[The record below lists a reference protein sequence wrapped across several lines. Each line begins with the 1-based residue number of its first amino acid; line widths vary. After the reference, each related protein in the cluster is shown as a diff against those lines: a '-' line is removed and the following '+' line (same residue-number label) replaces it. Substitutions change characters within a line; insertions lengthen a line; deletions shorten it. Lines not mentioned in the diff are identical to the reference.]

1 MNRGKRPGQVRR
13 KERDKP
19 AMTSE
24 SVQEIIIE
32 PKGKFGG
39 FQFREMWH
47 YRELLRFL
55 VVRDIKVRYKQTVLG
70 GLWAVLQPF
79 MSMVIFTIFF
89 GHLAKVPSDG
99 LPYPIF
105 VYTAL
110 LPWQF
115 FSGGISSSGNSLVA
129 NSHLISKVYF
139 PRMIIPAASLGAGF
153 LDFLIA
159 FVLLLVMMVY
169 YGVCPGAAL
178 LLFPFLMI
186 LVALAA
192 LGVGMI
198 LAALNVSYRDFRY
211 VIPFLVQFWLFATPV
226 IYPASMV
233 PEQWRWLIN
242 LNPMA
247 GLITGIRSALLNLPV
262 SWTDIWISG
271 TISLLLFV
279 TGIFFFKK
287 MERRFADII

>member
-1 MNRGKRPGQVRR
+1 
-13 KERDKP
+13 
-19 AMTSE
+19 MTSE
-24 SVQEIIIE
+24 SLQRIIIE
-32 PKGKFGG
+32 PKGNLAD
-39 FQFREMWH
+39 FQFRELWQ

-55 VVRDIKVRYKQTVLG
+55 IVRDIKVRYRQTVLG
-70 GLWAVLQPF
+70 GLWAILQPF
-79 MSMVIFTIFF
+79 MNMIVFTIFF
-89 GHLAKVPSDG
+89 GHLAKIPSEG

-115 FSGGISSSGNSLVA
+115 FSGGIGSSGNSLIA

-139 PRMIIPAASLGAGF
+139 PRIIIPAASLGAGF
-153 LDFLIA
+153 LDFIIA
-159 FVLLLVMMVY
+159 FALLILMMFY
-169 YGVCPGAAL
+169 YGIFPGGGI
-178 LLFPFLMI
+178 LLFPFLMV

-247 GLITGIRSALLNLPV
+247 GLITGIRSSLLNLPV

-279 TGIFFFKK
+279 IGIFFFKK

>member
-1 MNRGKRPGQVRR
+1 MK
-13 KERDKP
+13 DD
-19 AMTSE
+19 AM
-24 SVQEIIIE
+24 QEIIIE
-32 PKGKFGG
+32 PKGKLAG
-39 FQFREMWH
+39 FQFRELWH

-70 GLWAVLQPF
+70 GLWAILQPF
-79 MSMVIFTIFF
+79 MNMVVFTIFF
-89 GHLAKVPSDG
+89 GHLAKIPSDG

-115 FSGGISSSGNSLVA
+115 FSNGIGSSGNSLVA
-129 NSHLISKVYF
+129 NSNLISKVYF
-139 PRMIIPAASLGAGF
+139 PRMIIPAASLGAGC

-159 FVLLLVMMVY
+159 FVLLLAMMIY
-169 YGVCPGAAL
+169 YGIFPGGAIF
-178 LLFPFLMI
+178 LFPFLMA

-198 LAALNVSYRDFRY
+198 LAALNVAYRDFRY

-226 IYPASMV
+226 IYPASLV
-233 PEQWRWLIN
+233 PHQWRWLIN

-247 GLITGIRSALLNLPV
+247 GLITGIRSSLLNLPV
-262 SWTDIWISG
+262 SWSDIWLSG
-271 TISLLLFV
+271 TISVGLFV
-279 TGIFFFKK
+279 IGIVYFKK

>member
-1 MNRGKRPGQVRR
+1 MSYNSLQQ
-13 KERDKP
+13 
-19 AMTSE
+19 T
-24 SVQEIIIE
+24 IIE
-32 PKGKFGG
+32 PKGKLGG
-39 FQFREMWH
+39 FQLRELWQ

-55 VVRDIKVRYKQTVLG
+55 IVRDIKVRYKQTVLG

-79 MSMVIFTIFF
+79 MSMIVFTIFF
-89 GHLAKVPSDG
+89 GHLAKIPSDG

-115 FSGGISSSGNSLVA
+115 FSGGIGNSGNSLVA

-139 PRMIIPAASLGAGF
+139 PRMIIPAATLGAGC

-159 FVLLLVMMVY
+159 FVILILMMFY
-169 YGVCPGAAL
+169 YGIFPGVGIF
-178 LLFPFLMI
+178 LFPFLMI
-186 LVALAA
+186 LVALAS

-198 LAALNVSYRDFRY
+198 LAALNVAYRDFRY

-226 IYPASMV
+226 IYPASLV
-233 PEQWRWLIN
+233 PGKWRWLVN

-247 GLITGIRSALLNLPV
+247 GLITGIRSSLLNLPIY
-262 SWTDIWISG
+262 WTDILISG
-271 TISLLLFV
+271 TISVVLFV
-279 TGIFFFKK
+279 IGILYFKK

>member
-1 MNRGKRPGQVRR
+1 MKNNGPL
-13 KERDKP
+13 
-19 AMTSE
+19 
-24 SVQEIIIE
+24 EIIIE
-32 PKGKFGG
+32 PKDGWIA
-39 FQFREMWH
+39 FQWKELWQ

-55 VVRDIKVRYKQTVLG
+55 IVRDIKVRYKQTVLG
-70 GLWAVLQPF
+70 GLWAILQPF
-79 MSMVIFTIFF
+79 MSMVVFTIFF
-89 GHLAKVPSDG
+89 GMLAKIPSDN

-115 FSGGISSSGNSLVA
+115 FSGGIGSSGNSLVA

-139 PRMIIPAASLGAGF
+139 PRMIIPAASLGAGC

-159 FVLLLVMMVY
+159 FVLLILMMFY
-169 YGVCPGAAL
+169 YGIFPGL
-178 LLFPFLMI
+178 GILLFPFLMI
-186 LVALAA
+186 LVALAS

-226 IYPASMV
+226 IYPASLV
-233 PEQWRWLIN
+233 PDKWRWLIN

-247 GLITGIRSALLNLPV
+247 GLITGIRSSLLNLRI
-262 SWTDIWISG
+262 SWTDICISG
-271 TISLLLFV
+271 TISLALFV
-279 TGIFFFKK
+279 IGIFYFKK

>member
-1 MNRGKRPGQVRR
+1 
-13 KERDKP
+13 
-19 AMTSE
+19 MTSE

-32 PKGKFGG
+32 PKGKLGS

-70 GLWAVLQPF
+70 GLWAILQPF
-79 MSMVIFTIFF
+79 MSMVVFTIFF

-159 FVLLLVMMVY
+159 FVLLIVMMIY
-169 YGVCPGAAL
+169 YGVFPGAAL

-186 LVALAA
+186 LVTLTA

-247 GLITGIRSALLNLPV
+247 GLITGIRSSLLNLPI
-262 SWTDIWISG
+262 SWADIWISG

>member
-1 MNRGKRPGQVRR
+1 
-13 KERDKP
+13 
-19 AMTSE
+19 MTSE

-32 PKGKFGG
+32 PKGKLGG

-79 MSMVIFTIFF
+79 MSMVVFTIFF

-159 FVLLLVMMVY
+159 FVLLMVMMVY
-169 YGVCPGAAL
+169 YGVFPGAAL

-262 SWTDIWISG
+262 SWTDIWISS

>member
-1 MNRGKRPGQVRR
+1 MNSG
-13 KERDKP
+13 
-19 AMTSE
+19 TI
-24 SVQEIIIE
+24 QEIIIE
-32 PKGKFGG
+32 PKGRLGG
-39 FQFREMWH
+39 FQFRELWD

-55 VVRDIKVRYKQTVLG
+55 VVRDIKVRYKQTLLG
-70 GLWAVLQPF
+70 GLWAILQPF
-79 MSMVIFTIFF
+79 MSMIVFTIFF
-89 GHLAKVPSDG
+89 GHLAKIPSDQ

-115 FSGGISSSGNSLVA
+115 FSSGIGSSGNSLVA

-139 PRMIIPAASLGAGF
+139 PRMIIPAASLGAGC

-159 FVLLLVMMVY
+159 FFLLVLMMVY
-169 YGVCPGAAL
+169 YGICPGAGIF
-178 LLFPFLMI
+178 LFPLLMI

-192 LGVGMI
+192 LGTGMI
-198 LAALNVSYRDFRY
+198 LAALNVAYRDFRY

-233 PEQWRWLIN
+233 PNQWRWLIN

-247 GLITGIRSALLNLPV
+247 GLITGIRSSLLNQPM
-262 SWTDIWISG
+262 SWTDMAVSG
-271 TISLLLFV
+271 AVSVALFV
-279 TGIFFFKK
+279 IGIVYFRK
-287 MERRFADII
+287 MERRFADVI

>member
-1 MNRGKRPGQVRR
+1 MNNGQI
-13 KERDKP
+13 
-19 AMTSE
+19 
-24 SVQEIIIE
+24 QEIIIE
-32 PKGKFGG
+32 PRGKLAG
-39 FQFREMWH
+39 FQFRELWN

-70 GLWAVLQPF
+70 GLWAILQPF
-79 MSMVIFTIFF
+79 MNMVVFTIFF
-89 GHLAKVPSDG
+89 GHFAKIPSDH

-115 FSGGISSSGNSLVA
+115 FSGGIGSSGNSLVA

-139 PRMIIPAASLGAGF
+139 PRMIIPAASLGAGC

-159 FVLLLVMMVY
+159 LIILVLMMIY
-169 YGVCPGAAL
+169 YSIYPGMGIF
-178 LLFPFLMI
+178 LFPFLMA
-186 LVALAA
+186 LVAVAA

-198 LAALNVSYRDFRY
+198 LAALNVAYRDFRY

-226 IYPASMV
+226 IYPVSIV
-233 PEQWRWLIN
+233 PAQWRWLIN

-247 GLITGIRSALLNLPV
+247 GLITGIRSSLLNLPL
-262 SWTDIWISG
+262 SWPDIWISG
-271 TISLLLFV
+271 TISIALFV
-279 TGIFFFKK
+279 TGIFYFKK

>member
-1 MNRGKRPGQVRR
+1 MNEGQI
-13 KERDKP
+13 
-19 AMTSE
+19 
-24 SVQEIIIE
+24 QEIIIE
-32 PKGKFGG
+32 PKGKLGG
-39 FQFREMWH
+39 FQFRELWQ

-70 GLWAVLQPF
+70 GLWAILQPF
-79 MSMVIFTIFF
+79 MNMIVFTIFF
-89 GHLAKVPSDG
+89 GHFAKIPSDN

-115 FSGGISSSGNSLVA
+115 FSGGIGSSGNSLVA

-139 PRMIIPAASLGAGF
+139 PRMIIPAASLGAGC

-159 FVLLLVMMVY
+159 LIILVLMMIY
-169 YGVCPGAAL
+169 YSIYPGMGI
-178 LLFPFLMI
+178 LLFPFLMA
-186 LVALAA
+186 LVAVAS

-198 LAALNVSYRDFRY
+198 LAALNVAYRDFRY

-226 IYPASMV
+226 IYPVSIV
-233 PEQWRWLIN
+233 PAQWRWLIN

-247 GLITGIRSALLNLPV
+247 GLITGIRSSLLNLPL
-262 SWTDIWISG
+262 SWSDIWISG
-271 TISLLLFV
+271 TISIGLFV
-279 TGIFFFKK
+279 IGIFYFKK

>member
-1 MNRGKRPGQVRR
+1 MNKGQI
-13 KERDKP
+13 
-19 AMTSE
+19 
-24 SVQEIIIE
+24 QEIIIE
-32 PKGKFGG
+32 PKGKLGG
-39 FQFREMWH
+39 FQFRELWQ

-70 GLWAVLQPF
+70 GLWAILQPF
-79 MSMVIFTIFF
+79 MSMIVFTIFF
-89 GHLAKVPSDG
+89 GHLAKIPSDG

-115 FSGGISSSGNSLVA
+115 FSGGIASSGNSLVA

-139 PRMIIPAASLGAGF
+139 PRMIIPAASLGAGC

-159 FVLLLVMMVY
+159 FVMLILMMFY
-169 YGVCPGAAL
+169 YGIFPGVGI

-226 IYPASMV
+226 IYPASLV
-233 PEQWRWLIN
+233 PDKWRWLIN

-247 GLITGIRSALLNLPV
+247 GLITGIRSALLNLPI
-262 SWTDIWISG
+262 SWPDIAISG
-271 TISLLLFV
+271 TISIGLFV
-279 TGIFFFKK
+279 IGIVYFKK

>member
-1 MNRGKRPGQVRR
+1 MNNGQI
-13 KERDKP
+13 
-19 AMTSE
+19 
-24 SVQEIIIE
+24 QEIIIE
-32 PKGKFGG
+32 PRGKLAG
-39 FQFREMWH
+39 FQVRELWN

-70 GLWAVLQPF
+70 GLWAILQPF
-79 MSMVIFTIFF
+79 MNMVVFTIFF
-89 GHLAKVPSDG
+89 GHFAKIPSDH

-115 FSGGISSSGNSLVA
+115 FSGGIGSSGNSLVA

-139 PRMIIPAASLGAGF
+139 PRMIIPAASLGAGC

-159 FVLLLVMMVY
+159 LIILVLMMIY
-169 YGVCPGAAL
+169 YSIYPGMGIF
-178 LLFPFLMI
+178 LFPFLMA
-186 LVALAA
+186 LVAVAA

-198 LAALNVSYRDFRY
+198 LAALNVAYRDFRY

-226 IYPASMV
+226 IYPVSIV
-233 PEQWRWLIN
+233 PAQWRWLIN

-247 GLITGIRSALLNLPV
+247 GLITGIRSSLLNLPL
-262 SWTDIWISG
+262 SWPDIWISG
-271 TISLLLFV
+271 TISIALFV
-279 TGIFFFKK
+279 TGIFYFKK

>member
-1 MNRGKRPGQVRR
+1 MNEGQI
-13 KERDKP
+13 
-19 AMTSE
+19 
-24 SVQEIIIE
+24 QEIIIE
-32 PKGKFGG
+32 PKGKLGG
-39 FQFREMWH
+39 FQFRELWQ

-70 GLWAVLQPF
+70 GLWAILQPF
-79 MSMVIFTIFF
+79 MNMIVFTIFF
-89 GHLAKVPSDG
+89 GHLAKIPSDG

-115 FSGGISSSGNSLVA
+115 FSGGIGSSGNSLVA

-139 PRMIIPAASLGAGF
+139 PRMIIPAASLGAGC

-159 FVLLLVMMVY
+159 FVLLILMMFY
-169 YGVCPGAAL
+169 YGIFPGVGI

-186 LVALAA
+186 LVALAS

-226 IYPASMV
+226 IYPASLV
-233 PEQWRWLIN
+233 PDKWRWLIN

-247 GLITGIRSALLNLPV
+247 GLITGIRSSLLNLPIF
-262 SWTDIWISG
+262 WPDIAISG
-271 TISLLLFV
+271 TISIGLFV
-279 TGIFFFKK
+279 IGIVYFKK

>member
-1 MNRGKRPGQVRR
+1 MSYNSLQQ
-13 KERDKP
+13 
-19 AMTSE
+19 T
-24 SVQEIIIE
+24 IIE
-32 PKGKFGG
+32 PKGKLGG
-39 FQFREMWH
+39 SQLRELWQ

-70 GLWAVLQPF
+70 GLWAILQPF
-79 MSMVIFTIFF
+79 MSMIVFTIFF
-89 GHLAKVPSDG
+89 GHLAKIPSDG

-115 FSGGISSSGNSLVA
+115 FSGGIGNSGNSLVA

-139 PRMIIPAASLGAGF
+139 PRMIIPAATLGAGC

-159 FVLLLVMMVY
+159 FVILILMMFY
-169 YGVCPGAAL
+169 YGIFPGVGIF
-178 LLFPFLMI
+178 LFPFLMI
-186 LVALAA
+186 LVALAS

-198 LAALNVSYRDFRY
+198 LAALNVAYRDFRY

-226 IYPASMV
+226 IYPASLV
-233 PEQWRWLIN
+233 PGKWRWLVN

-247 GLITGIRSALLNLPV
+247 GLITGIRSSLLNLPIY
-262 SWTDIWISG
+262 WTDILISG
-271 TISLLLFV
+271 TISVVLFV
-279 TGIFFFKK
+279 IGILYFKK

>member
-1 MNRGKRPGQVRR
+1 MNNGQI
-13 KERDKP
+13 
-19 AMTSE
+19 
-24 SVQEIIIE
+24 QEIIIE
-32 PKGKFGG
+32 PRGKLAG
-39 FQFREMWH
+39 FQFRELWN

-70 GLWAVLQPF
+70 GLWAILQPF
-79 MSMVIFTIFF
+79 MNMVVFTIFF
-89 GHLAKVPSDG
+89 GHFAKIPSDH

-115 FSGGISSSGNSLVA
+115 FSGGIGSSGNSLVA

-139 PRMIIPAASLGAGF
+139 PRMIIPAASLGAGC

-159 FVLLLVMMVY
+159 LIILVLMMIY
-169 YGVCPGAAL
+169 YSIYPGMGIF
-178 LLFPFLMI
+178 LFPFLMA
-186 LVALAA
+186 LVAVAA
-192 LGVGMI
+192 LGAGMI
-198 LAALNVSYRDFRY
+198 LAALNVAYRDFRY

-226 IYPASMV
+226 IYPVSIV
-233 PEQWRWLIN
+233 PAQWRWLIN

-247 GLITGIRSALLNLPV
+247 GLITGIRSSLLNLPL
-262 SWTDIWISG
+262 SWPDIWISG
-271 TISLLLFV
+271 TISIALFV
-279 TGIFFFKK
+279 TGIFYFKK

>member
-1 MNRGKRPGQVRR
+1 MNEGQI
-13 KERDKP
+13 
-19 AMTSE
+19 
-24 SVQEIIIE
+24 QEIIIE
-32 PKGKFGG
+32 PRGKLAG
-39 FQFREMWH
+39 FQFREMWQ

-70 GLWAVLQPF
+70 GLWAILQPF
-79 MSMVIFTIFF
+79 MNMVVFTIFF

-115 FSGGISSSGNSLVA
+115 FSGGIGSSGNSLVA

-139 PRMIIPAASLGAGF
+139 PRMIIPAASLGAGC

-159 FVLLLVMMVY
+159 FGMLILMMIY
-169 YGVCPGAAL
+169 YGIYPGMGIF
-178 LLFPFLMI
+178 LFPFLMA
-186 LVALAA
+186 LVAVAA

-198 LAALNVSYRDFRY
+198 LAALNVAYRDFRY

-226 IYPASMV
+226 IYPASLV
-233 PEQWRWLIN
+233 PEKWRWLIN

-247 GLITGIRSALLNLPV
+247 GLITGIRSSLLNLPL
-262 SWTDIWISG
+262 SWTDILISG
-271 TISLLLFV
+271 TMSIGLFV
-279 TGIFFFKK
+279 VGIVYFKQ

>member
-1 MNRGKRPGQVRR
+1 MSNGP
-13 KERDKP
+13 
-19 AMTSE
+19 
-24 SVQEIIIE
+24 VQEIIIE
-32 PKGKFGG
+32 HRGTLAG
-39 FQFREMWH
+39 FQFRELWQ

-55 VVRDIKVRYKQTVLG
+55 VVRDIKVRYKQTMLG
-70 GLWAVLQPF
+70 GLWAILQPF
-79 MSMVIFTIFF
+79 MNMVVFTIFF
-89 GHLAKVPSDG
+89 GHLAKIPSDQ

-115 FSGGISSSGNSLVA
+115 FSGGIGSSGNSLVA

-139 PRMIIPAASLGAGF
+139 PRMIIPAASLGAGC

-159 FVLLLVMMVY
+159 FILLIVMMIY
-169 YGVCPGAAL
+169 YGISPGIGI
-178 LLFPFLMI
+178 LLFPILMT
-186 LVALAA
+186 LVAVAA

-198 LAALNVSYRDFRY
+198 LAALNVAYRDFRY

-226 IYPASMV
+226 IYPVSIV

-247 GLITGIRSALLNLPV
+247 GIITGIRSSLLNLPI
-262 SWTDIWISG
+262 SWPDICISG
-271 TISLLLFV
+271 MISMGLFV
-279 TGIFFFKK
+279 IGIFYFKK

>member
-1 MNRGKRPGQVRR
+1 MNEGQI
-13 KERDKP
+13 
-19 AMTSE
+19 
-24 SVQEIIIE
+24 QEIIIE
-32 PKGKFGG
+32 PRGKLAG
-39 FQFREMWH
+39 FQFRELWQ

-70 GLWAVLQPF
+70 GLWAILQPF
-79 MSMVIFTIFF
+79 MNMIVFTIFF

-115 FSGGISSSGNSLVA
+115 FSSGIGSSGNSLVA

-139 PRMIIPAASLGAGF
+139 PRMIIPAASLGAGC

-159 FVLLLVMMVY
+159 FGMLILMMVY
-169 YGVCPGAAL
+169 YGIFPGVGI
-178 LLFPFLMI
+178 LLFPFLMV
-186 LVALAA
+186 LVTVAA

-198 LAALNVSYRDFRY
+198 LAALNVAYRDFRY

-226 IYPASMV
+226 IYPVSIV
-233 PEQWRWLIN
+233 PVQWRWVIN

-247 GLITGIRSALLNLPV
+247 GLITGIRSSLLNLPL
-262 SWTDIWISG
+262 SRTDIIISG
-271 TISLLLFV
+271 TISIGLFV
-279 TGIFFFKK
+279 MGIVYFKK

>member
-1 MNRGKRPGQVRR
+1 MNEQI
-13 KERDKP
+13 
-19 AMTSE
+19 
-24 SVQEIIIE
+24 QEIIIE
-32 PKGKFGG
+32 PRRSLAG
-39 FQFREMWH
+39 FQFRELWK

-70 GLWAVLQPF
+70 GLWAILQPF
-79 MSMVIFTIFF
+79 MNMVVFTIFF
-89 GHLAKVPSDG
+89 GHFAKMPSDY

-105 VYTAL
+105 VYSAL

-129 NSHLISKVYF
+129 SSHLISKVYF
-139 PRMIIPAASLGAGF
+139 PRMIIPAASLGAGC

-159 FVLLLVMMVY
+159 FVILILMMVY
-169 YGVCPGAAL
+169 YGIYPGMGI

-186 LVALAA
+186 LVVVAA

-198 LAALNVSYRDFRY
+198 LAALNVAYRDFRY

-226 IYPASMV
+226 IYPVSMV
-233 PEQWRWLIN
+233 PVQWRWLIN

-247 GLITGIRSALLNLPV
+247 GLITGIRSSLLNLSF
-262 SWTDIWISG
+262 SWQDIWISG
-271 TISLLLFV
+271 TISMGLFV
-279 TGIFFFKK
+279 IGIFYFKK
-287 MERRFADII
+287 VERRFADII

>member
-1 MNRGKRPGQVRR
+1 MSNGP
-13 KERDKP
+13 
-19 AMTSE
+19 
-24 SVQEIIIE
+24 VQEIIIE
-32 PKGKFGG
+32 HRGTLAG
-39 FQFREMWH
+39 FQFRELWQ

-55 VVRDIKVRYKQTVLG
+55 VVRDIKVRYKQTMLG
-70 GLWAVLQPF
+70 GLWAILQPF
-79 MSMVIFTIFF
+79 MNMVVFTIFF
-89 GHLAKVPSDG
+89 GHLAKIPSDQ

-115 FSGGISSSGNSLVA
+115 FSGGIGSSGNSLVA

-139 PRMIIPAASLGAGF
+139 PRMIIPAASLGAGC

-159 FVLLLVMMVY
+159 FILLIVMMIY
-169 YGVCPGAAL
+169 YGISPGIGI
-178 LLFPFLMI
+178 LLFPILMT
-186 LVALAA
+186 LVAVAA

-198 LAALNVSYRDFRY
+198 LAALNVAYRDFRY

-226 IYPASMV
+226 IYPVSIV
-233 PEQWRWLIN
+233 PERWRWLVN

-247 GLITGIRSALLNLPV
+247 GLITGIRSSLLNLPL
-262 SWTDIWISG
+262 SWPDIWISG
-271 TISLLLFV
+271 SISMGLFV
-279 TGIFFFKK
+279 IGIFYFKK